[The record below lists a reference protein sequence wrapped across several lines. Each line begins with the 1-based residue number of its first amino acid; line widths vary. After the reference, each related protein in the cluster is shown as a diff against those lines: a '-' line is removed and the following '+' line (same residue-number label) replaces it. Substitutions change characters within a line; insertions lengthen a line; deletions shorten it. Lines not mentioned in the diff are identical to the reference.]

1 MLRGTALWKAACVGI
16 LVAGSCLG
24 AMAWVKERETS
35 RRRDEIRR
43 ETRVIARLFATR
55 IQGGLQSYVTALEQM
70 ANFYTS
76 SRKVSE
82 KEFRSF
88 AAATLRKNPAC
99 VTVAFVDPAFLVR
112 DVYPANANRWLI
124 GLDMRAH
131 PLGYETIDRARRVR
145 GPVLSP
151 PLQLIRGPSGFELA
165 VPAFA
170 RGRLQ
175 GTFLAI
181 CQSEEYFTSLLLPE
195 MTARFEERVLDSGLG
210 VFVSPGFDPS
220 DGSLPIESE
229 AFDLG
234 NVTWEIQAQPQ
245 TLALRGLLSSGRTP
259 FWIMGGLLA
268 FVCGAVAS
276 GGALWAAGMSARLES
291 NRAALDEARIDLDG
305 TREKLAQAEK
315 MTALGELVA
324 GVAHEINNPLTG
336 IVGYSQLLMKKD
348 LPQGIRRHLGIVAEE
363 AGRLTKIV
371 RNLLTFARK
380 RTPEKR
386 LDDLNLVIEKT
397 LELKAYQLR
406 VNQIKVATDLAP
418 RLPMTQIDFQQIQ
431 QVLINL
437 LSNAQQALAET
448 GHGGTIRLATRALD
462 GRIEMRVSDDG
473 PGVPAELR
481 ERIFEP
487 FFTTRKGR
495 GGTGLGLSMC
505 YGIVQGHGG
514 TIHVESQPGE
524 GTTFVVSLP
533 VVQSSGAEPEH
544 GPTALPAP
552 VRPLRILVVDDEPSV
567 LTYLSELLSE
577 RSHIVDTAPDVPEA
591 LEKIA
596 AGRYDLFITDMKMP
610 QGSGRDV
617 YRAVVEKNPRL
628 ARRVIFISGQPAG
641 DTTQRFF
648 KEVGGAFL
656 AKPFTIEEV
665 VQAVAA
671 AIRSGT
677 TAS

>member
-1 MLRGTALWKAACVGI
+1 MVTAPWKTACVGI
-16 LVAGSCLG
+16 LVAGCCLG
-24 AMAWVKERETS
+24 TMAWVKVRETS
-35 RRRDEIRR
+35 RRRDELRR

-55 IQGGLQSYVTALEQM
+55 LQGGLQSYVTALEQM

-88 AAATLRKNPAC
+88 ASATLRKNPAC
-99 VTVAFVDPAFLVR
+99 VTVAFVGPAFLVR
-112 DVYPANANRWLI
+112 DVYPPDANRWLI

-131 PLGYETIDRARRVR
+131 PLGYETIETARRVR

-170 RGRLQ
+170 HGRHQ

-181 CQSEEYFTSLLLPE
+181 CRSEDYFTSLLLPE
-195 MTARFEERVLDSGLG
+195 MTERFEERVLDSGLG
-210 VFVSPGFDPS
+210 IFLSPGFDPVDS
-220 DGSLPIESE
+220 SLPIESE
-229 AFDLG
+229 TFDLG
-234 NVTWEIQAQPQ
+234 NVTWEIQVQPQ
-245 TLALRGLLSSGRTP
+245 KLALSGLLSSGRIS
-259 FWIMGGLLA
+259 FWIIGGLLA
-268 FVCGAVAS
+268 FVCGTLAS
-276 GGALWAAGMSARLES
+276 GGVLWAAGMSARLES
-291 NRAALDEARIDLDG
+291 NRAALDEARSDLDG

-380 RTPEKR
+380 RTPEKM

-418 RLPMTQIDFQQIQ
+418 RLPLTQIDFQQIQ

-437 LSNAQQALAET
+437 LSNAQHALAET
-448 GHGGTIRLATRALD
+448 GRGGTIRLATRALD
-462 GRIEMRVSDDG
+462 DRIEMRVSDDG
-473 PGVPAELR
+473 PGIPAELR

-514 TIHVESQPGE
+514 TIRVESEPGE

-533 VVQSSGAEPEH
+533 VVQSSGAEPEEAH
-544 GPTALPAP
+544 PAP
-552 VRPLRILVVDDEPSV
+552 PDSVRPLRILVVDDEPSV
-567 LTYLSELLSE
+567 RAYLSDLLTE
-577 RSHIVDTAPDVPEA
+577 RSHMVDTASDVPDA
-591 LEKIA
+591 VEKIA

-641 DTTQRFF
+641 DSTQRFF
-648 KEVGGAFL
+648 NEVSGEFL
-656 AKPFTIEEV
+656 SKPFSIEDV
-665 VQAVAA
+665 VRAVAA